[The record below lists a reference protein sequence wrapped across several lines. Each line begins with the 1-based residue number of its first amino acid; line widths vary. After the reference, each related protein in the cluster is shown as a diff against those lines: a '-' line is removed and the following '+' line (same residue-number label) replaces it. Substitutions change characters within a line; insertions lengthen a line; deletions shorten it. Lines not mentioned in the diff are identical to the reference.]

1 MSGVDTR
8 HIARD
13 SLFLM
18 AEVRI
23 EGESSPFRVKVRNL
37 SNGGMM
43 AECDRTGQ
51 TPVQGGTKLSV
62 NLRNIGQV
70 EGTVAWVQENRFGIA
85 FAREIDAAEA
95 RAKPN
100 NANDSD
106 TPRYVRPASLH
117 PSAAGNGNSL
127 RKI

>member
-18 AEVRI
+18 ADLQI
-23 EGESSPFRVKVRNL
+23 GDGSPASKVKVRNL

-43 AECDRTGQ
+43 AECDPAIASR
-51 TPVQGGTKLSV
+51 VQGGTHLSV
-62 NLRNIGQV
+62 QLRNIGWV
-70 EGTVAWVQENRFGIA
+70 EGTVAWVQDNRFGIA
-85 FAREIDAAEA
+85 FSREIDAADA
-95 RAKPN
+95 RARPAN
-100 NANDSD
+100 TNDSD
-106 TPRYVRPASLH
+106 TPRYVRPAGLMPAAMGD
-117 PSAAGNGNSL
+117 PSKL

>member
-18 AEVRI
+18 ADLQI
-23 EGESSPFRVKVRNL
+23 DGGTACGKVKVRNL

-43 AECDRTGQ
+43 AECDPRTAAK
-51 TPVQGGTKLSV
+51 VQGGTHLSI
-62 NLRNIGQV
+62 NLRNVGWV
-70 EGTVAWVQENRFGIA
+70 DGTVAWVQDNRFGIA
-85 FAREIDAAEA
+85 FNREIDAAEA
-95 RAKPN
+95 RARHAGDEDGN
-100 NANDSD
+100 
-106 TPRYVRPASLH
+106 TPRFVRPANLMPAGAVD
-117 PSAAGNGNSL
+117 PSKL